1 MPEPAPPVP
10 AKRRRR
16 VPRALLSACEYLEA
30 ILVAVLLAVFTRAF
44 VFQAFEIPSGS
55 MEETLLVGD
64 HVLVNKFVHA
74 RATGPWR
81 AILPY
86 AEVETGEVI
95 VFRSPER
102 PDLDLVKRVVGRSGD
117 TLRIEGRSLIRNGRK
132 VEEPWALFRDPPPPG
147 PWLAAPERPREGMP
161 ERRVPA
167 GSVFVMGDNRDDSRD
182 SRTWGPVPQSL
193 VRGRTVLVYWSR
205 AEPGG
210 GPPRTAGPSRHLDA
224 ALDFLSRTR
233 WSRSFRLVR

>member
-10 AKRRRR
+10 ARRRR
-16 VPRALLSACEYLEA
+16 RALAALLSACEYLEA

-74 RATGPWR
+74 RSSGPWR
-81 AILPY
+81 ALLPY

-102 PDLDLVKRVVGRSGD
+102 PDLDLVKRVVGRPGD
-117 TLRIEGRSLIRNGRK
+117 TLRIEGKSLIRNGRK
-132 VEEPWALFRDPPPPG
+132 AEEPWALFREPPPPG

-161 ERRVPA
+161 ERRVPD
-167 GSVFVMGDNRDDSRD
+167 GSLFVMGDNRDDSRD
-182 SRTWGPVPQSL
+182 SRFWGPVPRGL

-205 AEPGG
+205 RAEPGG
-210 GPPRTAGPSRHLDA
+210 APRTTGLSRLLDA
-224 ALDFLSRTR
+224 ALDFPRRTR

>member
-1 MPEPAPPVP
+1 M
-10 AKRRRR
+10 
-16 VPRALLSACEYLEA
+16 SACEYAEA

-74 RATGPWR
+74 KATGPWR
-81 AILPY
+81 ALLPY
-86 AEVETGEVI
+86 EDVERDEVI

-102 PDLDLVKRVVGRSGD
+102 PELDLVKRVVGAPSD
-117 TLRIEGRSLIRNGRK
+117 TLRIDGRRLTRNGRPA
-132 VEEPWALFRDPPPPG
+132 EEPWAVYRDRHPEGAGAPASVPG
-147 PWLAAPERPREGMP
+147 RAGMP

-167 GSVFVMGDNRDDSRD
+167 GSFFVMGDNRDDSRD
-182 SRTWGPVPQSL
+182 SRFWGPVPREM

-205 AEPGG
+205 EERRVG
-210 GPPRTAGPSRHLDA
+210 GPPRASGLSGLLDA
-224 ALDFLSRTR
+224 ALDFPRRTR
-233 WSRSFRLVR
+233 WRRSFRLVR